1 MVPIKRL
8 PVRRSDVAGHLR
20 PRPCRLLAAA
30 LAATLLTSG
39 CMHFG
44 PESLRATRIDYNQA
58 IQQTN
63 DQELL
68 LNLVRLRYRDTL
80 YFLNVERVASS
91 LEITSTMAATAE
103 FPSGAAN
110 TFTLGEASYSFME
123 NPTVFYLPLEG
134 EKFVRQMMTP
144 FNLNLLVL
152 LTTSGWSVERVFTVM
167 LREMNGLKNAPS
179 ASGPTPSREPEYRAF
194 QEAMQLLRSIQS
206 QDGFDLG
213 RIPDDEA
220 ALELRFAPALAGSA
234 EARRLRELL
243 GLNPGLDR
251 FRLKLG
257 IGHIDDATITIL
269 PRSMVSSLSYLSQ
282 SVQVPQDHEAAGLVT
297 RTLDR
302 NGDPFDWNR
311 IFDRVMRIRT
321 APRAPESAAV
331 AVAYRGHWYYID
343 NSDLDAKSTFA
354 LLSQLFALQAGT
366 QPSSNLNLSFPIGR

>member
-1 MVPIKRL
+1 MRTRL
-8 PVRRSDVAGHLR
+8 PLVVA
-20 PRPCRLLAAA
+20 CAA
-30 LAATLLTSG
+30 LLMPG
-39 CMHFG
+39 CTYLG
-44 PESLRATRIDYNQA
+44 PASVKATRIEYNQA

-91 LEITSTMAATAE
+91 LEITS
-103 FPSGAAN
+103 SIAAN
-110 TFTLGEASYSFME
+110 AEIPEGSAKTFTLGEASYSFME

-167 LREMNGLKNAPS
+167 LREMNGIKNAPS
-179 ASGPTPSREPEYRAF
+179 ASGPTPSQAPEYRTF
-194 QEAMQLLRSIQS
+194 HEAMQLLRSIQQ

-220 ALELRFAPALAGSA
+220 ALELRFAPALAGSE
-234 EARRLRELL
+234 EARRLREILR
-243 GLNPGLDR
+243 LNPKLDR

-257 IGHIDDATITIL
+257 IGQIDDATITLL

-282 SVQVPQDHEAAGLVT
+282 SVQVPKDHEASGVVT
-297 RTLDR
+297 RTLEKD
-302 NGDPFDWNR
+302 GQPFDWNR
-311 IFDRVMRIRT
+311 IFDRVLSVRT
-321 APRAPESAAV
+321 AEKAPETAAI
-331 AVAYRGHWYYID
+331 AVPYRGHWFYID
-343 NSDLDAKSTFA
+343 DSDLDAKSTFA

>member
-1 MVPIKRL
+1 M
-8 PVRRSDVAGHLR
+8 
-20 PRPCRLLAAA
+20 AAA
-30 LAATLLTSG
+30 CAAAPLLPG
-39 CMHFG
+39 CTYIG
-44 PESLRATRIDYNQA
+44 PSSLRATRIDYNQA

-91 LEITSTMAATAE
+91 LEVTSTIAGKAE
-103 FPSGAAN
+103 IPEGAAR
-110 TFTLGEASYSFME
+110 TYTLGEAGYSFME

-152 LTTSGWSVERVFTVM
+152 LTSSGWSVERVFTVM
-167 LREMNGLKNAPS
+167 LREMNGIKNAPS
-179 ASGPTPSREPEYRAF
+179 ASGPTPSLAPEYRTF
-194 QEAMQLLRSIQS
+194 QEVMLLLRHIQR

-213 RIPDDEA
+213 RIPNDDA
-220 ALELRFAPALAGSA
+220 ALELRLTPQVAGSE
-234 EARRLRELL
+234 EARRLREIL
-243 GLNPGLDR
+243 GLNPALNS
-251 FRLKLG
+251 FKLKLG

-282 SVQVPQDHEAAGLVT
+282 SVQVPKEHEESGIAT
-297 RTLDR
+297 RTLEKD
-302 NGDPFDWNR
+302 GQAFDWTR
-311 IFDRVMRIRT
+311 IFDRVLRIRN
-321 APRAPESAAV
+321 AQKAPETAAV
-331 AVAYRGHWYYID
+331 AVPYRGYWFYID
-343 NSDLDAKSTFA
+343 DSDLDAKSTFA

>member
-1 MVPIKRL
+1 VLKCL
-8 PVRRSDVAGHLR
+8 PLAVA
-20 PRPCRLLAAA
+20 CTALL
-30 LAATLLTSG
+30 LPG
-39 CMHFG
+39 CTYLG
-44 PESLRATRIDYNQA
+44 PSSLKATRIDYNQA

-68 LNLVRLRYRDTL
+68 LNLVRLRYRESL

-91 LEITSTMAATAE
+91 LEITSTI
-103 FPSGAAN
+103 AAN
-110 TFTLGEASYSFME
+110 ATLPESANKTYTLGEASYSFME

-152 LTTSGWSVERVFTVM
+152 LTSSGWSVERVFTVM
-167 LREMNGLKNAPS
+167 LREMNGIKNAPS
-179 ASGPTPSREPEYRAF
+179 ASGPTPSEAPEYRTF
-194 QEAMQLLRSIQS
+194 REAMQLLRNLQR

-220 ALELRFAPALAGSA
+220 ALELRFNPQVSGSE
-234 EARRLRELL
+234 EARRLREIL
-243 GLNPGLDR
+243 GLKPSLDR

-282 SVQVPQDHEAAGLVT
+282 SVQVPKAHEEAGVVT
-297 RTLDR
+297 RTLEK
-302 NGDPFDWNR
+302 NGEPFDWNQ
-311 IFDRVMRIRT
+311 IFDRVLRIRN
-321 APRAPESAAV
+321 AQKAPETATV
-331 AVAYRGHWYYID
+331 AVPYRGHWFYID
-343 NSDLDAKSTFA
+343 DSDLDAKSTFA

>member
-1 MVPIKRL
+1 MDSIKRL
-8 PVRRSDVAGHLR
+8 PGPCSELAGCRRPAVSK
-20 PRPCRLLAAA
+20 LLAAA
-30 LAATLLTSG
+30 LAAALLTAG
-39 CMHFG
+39 CTHFG
-44 PESLRATRIDYNQA
+44 PESLRATRIDYNRA

-103 FPSGAAN
+103 LPSGAAN

-167 LREMNGLKNAPS
+167 LREINGIKNAPS
-179 ASGPTPSREPEYRAF
+179 ASGPTPSEAPEYRTF
-194 QEAMQLLRSIQS
+194 QEAMQLLRAIQKR
-206 QDGFDLG
+206 DGFDLG
-213 RIPDDEA
+213 RIPDDES
-220 ALELRFAPALAGSA
+220 ALELRFARGESGST

-243 GLNPGLDR
+243 GLNPDLER
-251 FRLKLG
+251 FRLRLG
-257 IGHIDDATITIL
+257 IGRIDDATITIL

-282 SVQVPQDHEAAGLVT
+282 SVQVPKDHEAAGIVT
-297 RTLDR
+297 LTLGKNDE
-302 NGDPFDWNR
+302 PFDWNLV
-311 IFDRVMRIRT
+311 FDNVMRIRT
-321 APRAPESAAV
+321 APSAPQNAAI
-331 AVAYRGHWYYID
+331 AVPYRGHWFYID
-343 NSDLDAKSTFA
+343 DRDLGAKSTFA

-366 QPSSNLNLSFPIGR
+366 QQGSNLQLSFPVGR

>member
-1 MVPIKRL
+1 MSSNL
-8 PVRRSDVAGHLR
+8 YSAT
-20 PRPCRLLAAA
+20 PRGKLLAAA
-30 LAATLLTSG
+30 VGAVVLLPG
-39 CMHFG
+39 CTYIG
-44 PESLRATRIDYNQA
+44 PSSVKATRLEYNTA

-103 FPSGAAN
+103 LPSGAAN
-110 TFTLGEASYSFME
+110 TFTLGEGSYSFME

-152 LTTSGWSVERVFTVM
+152 LTASGWSVERVFMVM
-167 LREMNGLKNAPS
+167 LREMNGVKNAPS
-179 ASGPTPSREPEYRAF
+179 ASGPTPAEAPEYVAF
-194 QEAMQLLRSIQS
+194 QEAMQLLRNLQRR
-206 QDGFDLG
+206 DGFDLG
-213 RIPDDEA
+213 RIPDDES
-220 ALELRFAPALAGSA
+220 ALELRFKPEESGSA
-234 EARRLRELL
+234 EARRLREVL

-282 SVQVPQDHEAAGLVT
+282 SVEVPQAHETAGIVT
-297 RTLDR
+297 RTLEK
-302 NGDPFDWNR
+302 NGEPFDWNR
-311 IFDRVMRIRT
+311 IFEHVLRIRT
-321 APRAPESAAV
+321 ATTAPPSAAI
-331 AVAYRGHWYYID
+331 AVPYRGHWFYID
-343 NSDLDAKSTFA
+343 DSDLDAKSTFS

-366 QPSSNLNLSFPIGR
+366 QQGSNLNLSFPIGR

>member
-1 MVPIKRL
+1 SVK
-8 PVRRSDVAGHLR
+8 
-20 PRPCRLLAAA
+20 
-30 LAATLLTSG
+30 
-39 CMHFG
+39 
-44 PESLRATRIDYNQA
+44 ATRIEYNQA

-91 LEITSTMAATAE
+91 LEITSSIAA
-103 FPSGAAN
+103 SAAIPEGSAK

-167 LREMNGLKNAPS
+167 LREMNGIKNAPS
-179 ASGPTPSREPEYRAF
+179 ASGPTPSHAPEYRTF
-194 QEAMQLLRSIQS
+194 QETMQLFRSIQQ

-220 ALELRFAPALAGSA
+220 ALELRFAPTQAGSE
-234 EARRLRELL
+234 EARRLREIL
-243 GLNPGLDR
+243 GLNPKLDR

-257 IGHIDDATITIL
+257 IGQIDDATITLL

-282 SVQVPQDHEAAGLVT
+282 SVQVPKDHEASGIVT
-297 RTLDR
+297 RTLEKD
-302 NGDPFDWNR
+302 GQPFDWNR
-311 IFDRVMRIRT
+311 IFDRVLRIRT
-321 APRAPESAAV
+321 AEKAPETAAI
-331 AVAYRGHWYYID
+331 AVPYRGHWYYID
-343 NSDLDAKSTFA
+343 DSDLDAKSTFA

>member
-1 MVPIKRL
+1 MTRL
-8 PVRRSDVAGHLR
+8 P
-20 PRPCRLLAAA
+20 LAAA
-30 LAATLLTSG
+30 CAALLLSG
-39 CMHFG
+39 CTHFG
-44 PESLRATRIDYNQA
+44 PDSLKATRIDYNQA

-68 LNLVRLRYRDTL
+68 LNLVRLRYRESL

-91 LEITSTMAATAE
+91 LEITSSFAASAE
-103 FPSGAAN
+103 IPEGSAK

-343 NSDLDAKSTFA
+343 NGDLDAKSTFA

>member
-1 MVPIKRL
+1 MDPIKRL
-8 PVRRSDVAGHLR
+8 SVQHSEAAGSLR
-20 PRPCRLLAAA
+20 PRVSKLLAAT

-123 NPTVFYLPLEG
+123 NPTVFYLPLDG

-152 LTTSGWSVERVFTVM
+152 LTSSGWSVERVLTVM
-167 LREMNGLKNAPS
+167 VREMNGVKNAPS
-179 ASGPTPSREPEYRAF
+179 ASGPTPSDEPEYRTF
-194 QEAMQLLRSIQS
+194 QEAMQLLRTMQKR
-206 QDGFDLG
+206 DGFDLG
-213 RIPDDEA
+213 RIPDDES
-220 ALELRFAPALAGSA
+220 ALELRFARGESGST

-243 GLNPGLDR
+243 RLNPDLDR
-251 FRLKLG
+251 YRVKLG
-257 IGHIDDATITIL
+257 IGRIDDATITIL

-282 SVQVPQDHEAAGLVT
+282 SVQVPQAHELSGIVT
-297 RTLDR
+297 QTMDK
-302 NGDPFDWNR
+302 NGERFDWNQ
-311 IFDRVMRIRT
+311 IFERVMRIRT
-321 APRAPESAAV
+321 APAAPQNAAI
-331 AVAYRGHWYYID
+331 AVPYRGHWFYID
-343 NSDLDAKSTFA
+343 DSDLDAKSTFA

-366 QPSSNLNLSFPIGR
+366 QQGSNLQLSFPIGR